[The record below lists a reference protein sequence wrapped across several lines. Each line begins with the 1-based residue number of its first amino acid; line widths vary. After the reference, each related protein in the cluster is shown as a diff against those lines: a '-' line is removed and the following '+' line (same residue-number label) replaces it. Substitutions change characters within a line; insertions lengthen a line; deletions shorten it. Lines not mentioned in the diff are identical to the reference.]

1 MHTLP
6 DAGRRRE
13 DIVTVR
19 GLRPLSARPGAPDH
33 APGSYP
39 TGAVCSGRPVL
50 VAACLLALPACMP
63 VSSVVG
69 RSAAVLPE
77 GVTCESLGGG
87 GFYVWG
93 EQWEES
99 AGTESLQERDLG
111 TASLH
116 FAYTKGLGRRADV
129 QVGGTI
135 PFTLYISPREH
146 EEDEEEWLDEEEEEE
161 DEDETTLVLPVPIG
175 IELFGV
181 LRYQVVG
188 SPFDPGLWPPDMSAF
203 PLDMSVEIGGAAGA
217 AQADCHAGVN
227 VSLRGGRINPYVSY
241 RYHLG
246 TARRDDV
253 TAAFRHHMVYVG
265 IEGPAGGEG
274 NGPGT
279 LAIELFYGWAPY
291 DEPSP
296 DRSAWKTGG
305 INIIVRSATF

>member
-1 MHTLP
+1 MRRP
-6 DAGRRRE
+6 PNVGRS
-13 DIVTVR
+13 R
-19 GLRPLSARPGAPDH
+19 GA
-33 APGSYP
+33 
-39 TGAVCSGRPVL
+39 GRPVL
-50 VAACLLALPACMP
+50 AAACLLALPACMP

-77 GVTCESLGGG
+77 GVTCGSVGGG

-93 EQWEES
+93 EQWEDSDGAELLRE
-99 AGTESLQERDLG
+99 TDLG

-135 PFTLYISPREH
+135 PFTLYISPREY
-146 EEDEEEWLDEEEEEE
+146 EDDEEEWLGEEEEE
-161 DEDETTLVLPVPIG
+161 DEDDDTLVLPVPIG

-181 LRYQVVG
+181 LRYQVLG
-188 SPFDPGLWPPDMSAF
+188 SPFDPGSWLSDEPGF
-203 PLDMSVEIGGAAGA
+203 PLDVSVEIGGAAGA

-227 VSLRGGRINPYVSY
+227 LSVRGGRAHPYVSY

-274 NGPGT
+274 SGSGT

-305 INIIVRSATF
+305 MNIILRAATF